1 MKLGD
6 RIIFL
11 TGTAPGH
18 GRHHNAISQ
27 VKVAN
32 R

>member
-11 TGTAPGH
+11 TGTAPRH
-18 GRHHNAISQ
+18 GRHHNAVPQLKI
-27 VKVAN
+27 AN